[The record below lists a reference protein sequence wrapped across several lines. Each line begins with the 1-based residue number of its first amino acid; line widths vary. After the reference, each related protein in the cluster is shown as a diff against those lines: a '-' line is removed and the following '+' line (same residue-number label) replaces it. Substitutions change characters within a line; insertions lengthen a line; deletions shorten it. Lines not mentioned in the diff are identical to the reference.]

1 MKYRVSFYT
10 LSDCHS
16 EKEIEAADRP
26 ALMAQLENLMIDL
39 YAPFTIYE
47 IYTGD
52 NKAMKTPQAAPMQ
65 GMTPLGITPTPAQ
78 QAAEQFREE
87 IRRQFAM
94 IEERLQDIAELTHE
108 NRANVINIG
117 ADLEAIRAGLTQASQ
132 PAPAAGAFSE
142 MMIDNIIMTYDDK
155 GKPAYKATGTP
166 YNKFGVR
173 VWDEVL
179 PTLGIDPASLHPGPN
194 PQSAIRARVLMN
206 EPEEGKTAQPR
217 KVTGKA

>member
-16 EKEIEAADRP
+16 EKEIEATDRP
-26 ALMAQLENLMIDL
+26 ALMAQLDKEMIDL
-39 YAPFTIYE
+39 SAPYTITE
-47 IYTGD
+47 LGD
-52 NKAMKTPQAAPMQ
+52 NKPMTTP
-65 GMTPLGITPTPAQ
+65 TPTTPAQ
-78 QAAEQFREE
+78 QAAEQFRADLRADLAE
-87 IRRQFAM
+87 IMDELHSQR
-94 IEERLQDIAELTHE
+94 AEII
-108 NRANVINIG
+108 NVR

-132 PAPAAGAFSE
+132 PAPAVGTFGE

-155 GKPAYKATGTP
+155 GKAAYKATGTP

-173 VWDEVL
+173 VWPETL
-179 PTLGIDPASLHPGPN
+179 PALGIDPISLRPGPN
-194 PQSAIRARVLMN
+194 PQQPAIRARVLMN